1 MTGAEA
7 SQTERSRLTVA
18 AVAGLAGLLGLHLVL
33 AWLIREP
40 GITVRNDDALYLLLS
55 RSLAHGQ
62 FRDLHLAGAP
72 PHALYPPGYPALLLF
87 LGAIGGERLDF
98 FLAVNACLSV
108 ASLWLTFDLV
118 RRRWSVPVAF
128 LVLVPL
134 AVNNTLVRYAGS
146 LISEPPYLFLST
158 LALWLLSRGAVGPR
172 LLALGTVVIVAA
184 GLTRSVGVV
193 LLAAVVGWLLLERRW
208 RAALLVGAVGGL
220 FIGGWLLRT
229 FLLPDE
235 FRTIGRS
242 YAEDLE
248 RMVNLGGDFYLTKRF
263 RIAVFYA
270 TVFLP
275 ESLPIPGVRE
285 GTQAL
290 TLWGAVL
297 AALVPVGLV
306 MWWRR
311 GWSLGAA
318 YVVGYIALLAM
329 WRMSSPRFLS
339 VILPLL
345 MAAIVVPLAGWPGP
359 RLRRVGLGLA
369 ALLATLLVVEGLRRW
384 QVDRA
389 ALAQCQRSDPL
400 AEPGCFPPD
409 ARSFFRLARRVPE
422 VVPADGVVLTA
433 REATFAYYSGR
444 TGSYLNR
451 AFTPDSTRILGGL
464 ERQGV
469 GYVLLG
475 HTHSTEVRLLAPAL
489 ARECQRLDLLLPE
502 PERTALFRIRSAAEG
517 AGDLRACAALDA
529 YRADSTPIARQRK

>member
-1 MTGAEA
+1 MTGGQA
-7 SQTERSRLTVA
+7 SSTAGSRLTVA
-18 AVAGLAGLLGLHLVL
+18 ATAGLAGLLVLHLVL
-33 AWLIREP
+33 AWAIREP
-40 GITVRNDDALYLLLS
+40 GITVRNDDALYLLLA
-55 RSLAHGQ
+55 RSLADGQ
-62 FRDLHLAGAP
+62 FRDLHLAGSP
-72 PHALYPPGYPALLLF
+72 PHALYPPGYPALLL
-87 LGAIGGERLDF
+87 LLRALGGERLDL
-98 FLAVNACLSV
+98 FLAVNIGLSV
-108 ASLWLTFDLV
+108 ASLGLTFDLV

-172 LLALGTVVIVAA
+172 LLALGTAVIVVA

-193 LLAAVVGWLLLERRW
+193 LLAAVVGWLLLERRP
-208 RAALLVGAVGGL
+208 RAAIVVGAIGGL

-242 YAEDLE
+242 YAEDVE
-248 RMVNLGGDFYLTKRF
+248 RMVTLGGDFYLTKRF
-263 RIAVFYA
+263 RIGVLYA

-275 ESLPIPGVRE
+275 DALPIPGVRE
-285 GTQAL
+285 GTSVL
-290 TLWGAVL
+290 TWWGTAL
-297 AALVPVGLV
+297 AALVPVGLFA
-306 MWWRR
+306 WWRR

-318 YVVGYIALLAM
+318 YVVGYVVLLAM
-329 WRMSSPRFLS
+329 WRMSSPRFLA

-345 MAAIVVPLAGWPGP
+345 MAALIVSLADWRSAG
-359 RLRRVGLGLA
+359 LRRVGFGLA
-369 ALLATLLVVEGLRRW
+369 VLLVTLLVIEGARRW
-384 QVDRA
+384 DADRR
-389 ALAQCQRSDPL
+389 ALAQCDRSDPL
-400 AEPGCFPPD
+400 GRPGCFQAD

-422 VVPADGVVLTA
+422 VVPPDGVVLTA

-451 AFTPDSTRILGGL
+451 AFTPDSTRIVAGL
-464 ERQGV
+464 ERQGI

-489 ARECQRLDLLLPE
+489 ARDCDRLDLLLSE
-502 PERTALFRIRSAAEG
+502 PERSALFRIRGPSEG
-517 AGDLRACAALDA
+517 TGDHRACAVLEA

>member
-1 MTGAEA
+1 MNGAEGSPTA
-7 SQTERSRLTVA
+7 GSRLSTLAVA
-18 AVAGLAGLLGLHLVL
+18 ALVLLLGLHLVL

-40 GITVRNDDALYLLLS
+40 GITVRNDDALYLLLA

-72 PHALYPPGYPALLLF
+72 PHALYPPGYPVFLLV
-87 LGAIGGERLDF
+87 LGALGGERIDL
-98 FLAVNACLSV
+98 FLAANICLSV

-128 LVLVPL
+128 LVLIPL

-146 LISEPPYLFLST
+146 LISEPPYLFLGT
-158 LALWLLSRGAVGPR
+158 FALWLLSRGAVGPR
-172 LLALGTVVIVAA
+172 LLAAGTVVIVAA

-193 LLAAVVGWLLLERRW
+193 LLAAVVGWLFLERRP
-208 RAALLVGAVGGL
+208 RAAILVGAIGGL
-220 FIGGWLLRT
+220 CIGGWLLRT

-248 RMVNLGGDFYLTKRF
+248 RMVHLGGDFYLTKRF
-263 RIAVFYA
+263 RIGVFYA

-275 ESLPIPGVRE
+275 EALPIPGVRE
-285 GTQAL
+285 GTQAI
-290 TLWGAVL
+290 TLWGAAL

-306 MWWRR
+306 LWWRR
-311 GWSLGAA
+311 GWTLGAA
-318 YVVGYIALLAM
+318 YVVGYVVLLAM
-329 WRMSSPRFLS
+329 WRMSSPRFLA

-345 MAAIVVPLAGWPGP
+345 MAAIVVPLSGWRGP
-359 RLRRVGLGLA
+359 ALRRAGLGLA
-369 ALLATLLVVEGLRRW
+369 GLLVLLLVVEAGRRW
-384 QVDRA
+384 NADWQ
-389 ALAQCQRSDPL
+389 ALAGCNRADPL
-400 AEPGCFPPD
+400 GAPGCFPPD
-409 ARSFFRLARRVPE
+409 TRSFFRLARRVPE

-444 TGSYLNR
+444 TGAYLNR
-451 AFTPDSTRILGGL
+451 AFTPDSAHILPGL

-489 ARECQRLDLLLPE
+489 ARDCQRLDLLLAE
-502 PERTALFRIRSAAEG
+502 PERSALFRIRSPAEG
-517 AGDLRACAALDA
+517 PGDLRACTALQV
-529 YRADSTPIARQRK
+529 YRADSTPVARQRK

>member
-1 MTGAEA
+1 MTGADA
-7 SQTERSRLTVA
+7 SSNAGSRLTVA
-18 AVAGLAGLLGLHLVL
+18 AMAGLAGLLALHVVL
-33 AWLIREP
+33 AWVIREP
-40 GITVRNDDALYLLLS
+40 GITVRNDDALYLLLA
-55 RSLAHGQ
+55 RSLADGQ
-62 FRDLHLAGAP
+62 FRDLHLAGSP
-72 PHALYPPGYPALLLF
+72 PHALYPPGYPALLL
-87 LGAIGGERLDF
+87 LLRAIGGEKLDL
-98 FLAVNACLSV
+98 FLATNIGLSV
-108 ASLWLTFDLV
+108 ASLALTFDLV

-134 AVNNTLVRYAGS
+134 VVNNTLVRYAGS

-172 LLALGTVVIVAA
+172 LLALGTAVIVAA

-193 LLAAVVGWLLLERRW
+193 LLAAVVGWLLLERRP
-208 RAALLVGAVGGL
+208 RAAIVVAAVGGL

-248 RMVNLGGDFYLTKRF
+248 RMVDLGGDFYLAKRF
-263 RIAVFYA
+263 RIGVYYA

-275 ESLPIPGVRE
+275 ESLPIPGVGE
-285 GTQAL
+285 GTAAL
-290 TLWGAVL
+290 TWWGALL
-297 AALVPVGLV
+297 AALVPVGLIA
-306 MWWRR
+306 WWRR

-318 YVVGYIALLAM
+318 YVVGYVLLLAM
-329 WRMSSPRFLS
+329 WRMSSPRFLA

-345 MAAIVVPLAGWPGP
+345 MVALIVPLAIWPGP
-359 RLRRVGLGLA
+359 ALRRVGLGLA
-369 ALLATLLVVEGLRRW
+369 GLLVCLLVVEGGRRW
-384 QVDRA
+384 DADRR

-400 AEPGCFPPD
+400 AAPGCFPPD

-422 VVPADGVVLTA
+422 VVPPDGVVLTA

-451 AFTPDSTRILGGL
+451 AFTPDSSRILDGL
-464 ERQGV
+464 ARQGI

-489 ARECQRLDLLLPE
+489 ARDCQRLDLLLTE
-502 PERTALFRIRSAAEG
+502 PERTALFRIRGPSEG
-517 AGDLRACAALDA
+517 PGDLHACEVLEA